1 MEIKE
6 IVSYRIILE
15 SILLIR
21 WVITFVHTCPCTRPS
36 HRYHNRPH
44 SPFVRLVRFNLF
56 SIFEMLSWG
65 TNFIDGTFSNFS
77 AKSRHFHHF
86 NLHDEN
92 SIRSWCRIYTVCFH
106 GKSSLTIPLGDT
118 IPIRYLY
125 DTLSEV
131 FYNLLTVFAA
141 SVLLALECLYRI
153 GYTSLGDFTLSTVH
167 NLKWVQ
173 ASWRNQVLII
183 RVLLP
188 GGTISD
194 VSTSMLMTGN
204 FVEIFY
210 WQFCRFS

>member
-65 TNFIDGTFSNFS
+65 TNFIDGTFSKFS
-77 AKSRHFHHF
+77 ANSRHFHHF

-92 SIRSWCRIYTVCFH
+92 SIRSWCRTYTVSFH
-106 GKSSLTIPLGDT
+106 GKSSLTIPCK
-118 IPIRYLY
+118 
-125 DTLSEV
+125 V

-153 GYTSLGDFTLSTVH
+153 GYTSHG
-167 NLKWVQ
+167 
-173 ASWRNQVLII
+173 
-183 RVLLP
+183 
-188 GGTISD
+188 
-194 VSTSMLMTGN
+194 
-204 FVEIFY
+204 
-210 WQFCRFS
+210 RFHTQYRS